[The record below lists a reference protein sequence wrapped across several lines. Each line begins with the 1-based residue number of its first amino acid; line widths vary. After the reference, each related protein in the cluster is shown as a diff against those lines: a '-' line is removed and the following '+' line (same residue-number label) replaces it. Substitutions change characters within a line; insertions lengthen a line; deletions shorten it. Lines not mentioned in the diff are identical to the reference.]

1 MTTSWARKTTV
12 ACALVLLLAA
22 SGGRAAAAPSETVVS
37 VKGTV
42 TDAGGAPVP
51 GHVVR
56 LLKTRRLKS
65 LSAPHSQSQEVEE
78 ARGKTDADG
87 RFTIEFKTDNDF
99 PFWYVRFYDPKE
111 FDAVKYKVPQDVEI
125 SRAIAASTAV
135 EVGVVLQMQP
145 DWPKVKGL
153 VDQYG
158 PASRRGQILRN
169 LGLPSSRNPEGE
181 EREIWVY
188 DAAGV
193 SYVLQGDTVIET
205 RHFTPTAAPATPPD
219 TAVPADK
226 VNNP

>member
-1 MTTSWARKTTV
+1 MTTSWARRTTV
-12 ACALVLLLAA
+12 ACGLALLLAA
-22 SGGRAAAAPSETVVS
+22 PASRAEAPAPAVVT

-42 TDAGGAPVP
+42 TDAGGAAVP

-56 LLKTRRLKS
+56 LIKTRRLRS
-65 LSAPHSQSQEVEE
+65 IGAPHSQNQEVEE
-78 ARGKTDADG
+78 ARTKTDVEG
-87 RFTIEFKTDNDF
+87 RFTIEFKNDNDF

-111 FDAVKYKVPQDVEI
+111 FDAVKYKVPVDVEI
-125 SRAIAASTAV
+125 TRAISASAAV
-135 EVGVVLQMQP
+135 EVGAVLQLQP

-181 EREIWVY
+181 DREIWVY
-188 DAAGV
+188 NAVGV

-205 RHFTPTAAPATPPD
+205 RRFTPTAPPAIPSD
-219 TAVPADK
+219 TTVPAEK